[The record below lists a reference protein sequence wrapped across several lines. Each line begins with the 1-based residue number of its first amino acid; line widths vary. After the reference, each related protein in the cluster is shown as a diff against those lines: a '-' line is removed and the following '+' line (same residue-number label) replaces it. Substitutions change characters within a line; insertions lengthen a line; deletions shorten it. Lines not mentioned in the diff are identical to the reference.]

1 MNSCPPDEAP
11 SQMSNSSAEPVAADD
26 ASPYIRKGSKAY
38 TRAGIALFLAGFA
51 SFSLIYCV
59 QPLLPDFARSF
70 GVSPSQSSLALS
82 VTTGFL
88 AVAIVLAGAFSQALG
103 RKGLMFCSMAL
114 AAILNCVVAL
124 LPEWHGVLLARALEG
139 LVLGGVP
146 AVAMAWLA
154 EEIAPEDLG
163 KAMGLYV
170 GGIAFGAMMG
180 RVSMGLLT
188 EIASWR
194 LAMGVLGGLCVLAA
208 IGFWLLLPPS
218 RHFVRKPGL
227 NLAFHLQSWKRHLQ
241 NRKLIKLYVIGFM
254 LISIF
259 VTLFNYTTFRL
270 TEAPYGFNQTQVSF
284 IFLAFAFGIVSSS
297 MAGSLADRY
306 GRTTLLIAAFAL
318 MLAGALLTLLAPIAG
333 IICGVALVTTGF
345 FVGHSVASSAVGAAA
360 KGAKGHASSLY
371 LLFYY
376 MGSSISG
383 SVGGWFWQHG
393 GWPSVVLFTGSFA
406 IAGLLLLYAG
416 LWREKHAVQR
426 QCL

>member
-1 MNSCPPDEAP
+1 MNSRTPTVLHKRSACPETVASEEIP
-11 SQMSNSSAEPVAADD
+11 S
-26 ASPYIRKGSKAY
+26 YIKQGSKAY

-59 QPLLPDFARSF
+59 QPLLPDFANSF
-70 GVSPSQSSLALS
+70 GISPTQSSLALS

-88 AVAIVLAGAFSQALG
+88 SFAIVLAGAFSQAMG
-103 RKGLMFCSMAL
+103 RRGLMFCSMAL
-114 AAILNCVVAL
+114 AALLNCVVAV
-124 LPEWHGVLLARALEG
+124 LPEWHDVLLARSLEG

-154 EEIAPEDLG
+154 EEIDPKDLG

-170 GGIAFGAMMG
+170 GGVAFGAMMG

-194 LAMGVLGGLCVLAA
+194 VAMGVLGALCLLSA
-208 IGFWLLLPPS
+208 IGFLLLLPAS

-227 NLAFHLQSWKRHLQ
+227 NLNYHLQSWKMHLQ
-241 NRKLIKLYVIGFM
+241 DLKLIKLYVIGFM

-259 VTLFNYTTFRL
+259 VTLFNYSTFRL
-270 TEAPYGFNQTQVSF
+270 TAEPYGFNQTQVSF

-306 GRTTLLIAAFAL
+306 GRTPLLIAAFML
-318 MLAGALLTLLAPIAG
+318 MLAGALLTLMTPIIG

-360 KGAKGHASSLY
+360 KSAKGHASSLY

-376 MGSSISG
+376 LGSSISG

-393 GWPSVVLFTGSFA
+393 GWSAVVTFTASYA
-406 IAGLLLLYAG
+406 VAGLLLIYAG
-416 LWREKHAVQR
+416 IWREKHAAHSQV
-426 QCL
+426 L